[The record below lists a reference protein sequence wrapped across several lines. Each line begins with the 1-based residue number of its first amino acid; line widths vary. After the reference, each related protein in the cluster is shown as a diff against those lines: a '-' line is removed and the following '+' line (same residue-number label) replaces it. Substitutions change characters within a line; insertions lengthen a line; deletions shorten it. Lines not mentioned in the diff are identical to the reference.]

1 MNMKKTI
8 CIDGSLAFPL
18 QVGRRAVIR
27 RGGDFLFTSLV
38 VEIHEEQA
46 DFVCFET
53 MKLVYQVSPAPVPV
67 ENVMLCS
74 FMRAA

>member
-1 MNMKKTI
+1 MKKTI
-8 CIDGSLAFPL
+8 CVDGSLVFPL
-18 QVGRRAVIR
+18 QVGTRAVIH
-27 RGGDFLFTSLV
+27 RGGDYIFTSLV